1 MSKAPDRTAA
11 AALFFALGDATRLSL
26 VEKLGDGPA
35 LSATQLAQGSP
46 VTRQAVTKHLRV
58 LEDVGL
64 VRHQKHG
71 RDVLYVLD
79 AARLDDARVFLETTS
94 ARWDRAI
101 NRLRRL
107 VEQD

>member
-11 AALFFALGDATRLSL
+11 AALFFALGDPTRLSL
-26 VEKLGDGPA
+26 VQKLGDGPA
-35 LSATQLAQGSP
+35 LSATQLAHGSP

-58 LEDVGL
+58 LEDAGL
-64 VRHQKHG
+64 VHHQKHG

-79 AARLDDARVFLETTS
+79 AARVDDARVFLETIS

-101 NRLRRL
+101 NRLRLL